1 MKVGIIGCGAIAN
14 IIASSIV
21 PEDNNIDIEY
31 FYDNDVERA
40 ENLASFANGVAVLD
54 LEDMLD
60 KVEASRETKSGIII
74 SQKEESEEYAQVV
87 ALSGAKEVKVNDHV
101 YEMPLNVGDK
111 VMYKKY
117 SGTDV
122 KDGNEDYIL
131 IKAEDILAIVK

>member
-1 MKVGIIGCGAIAN
+1 MIQ
-14 IIASSIV
+14 
-21 PEDNNIDIEY
+21 PLYNN
-31 FYDNDVERA
+31 
-40 ENLASFANGVAVLD
+40 VL
-54 LEDMLD
+54 LK

-117 SGTDV
+117 SGTDA